1 MRILQDAAQAVQR
14 NVSALLLYAA
24 IFGGAEVVAT
34 LVTAAFQPSGEEPLS
49 FSLRLLDVGIFLFV
63 VHAIAL
69 AQTLAFSR
77 LGREIDRPLW
87 KVRDDRDAL
96 HRFFVMWALISLATN
111 GLMRLANM
119 EYGAGESVSINY
131 LLGLATLIACL
142 VGVPAGAGIMFTGT
156 VSSRTIGEGL
166 APLFRRPG
174 HTAIVLAV
182 MLSQLILGATFQS
195 LLPVTGE
202 EGPSL
207 VLRLAVVL
215 ASAFVQV
222 YLDCLAFAGV
232 WLICMLDRDTIDE
245 IDLDF

>member
-1 MRILQDAAQAVQR
+1 MTILRDAAQAVQR
-14 NVSALLLYAA
+14 NLSALLLYAA
-24 IFGGAEVVAT
+24 IFAGVTVVAT
-34 LVTAAFQPSGEEPLS
+34 LLLAAFPTGAGGPLS
-49 FSLRLLDVGIFLFV
+49 LSWRLLDVGIFLFV

-69 AQTLAFSR
+69 GQTLAFTR

-87 KVRDDRDAL
+87 KVRNDRDAL
-96 HRFFVMWALISLATN
+96 HRFFVMWALINLAVN
-111 GLMRLANM
+111 GLIRLSNM
-119 EYGAGESVSINY
+119 EYGTGESVSINH
-131 LLGLATLIACL
+131 LLGLTALVACL
-142 VGVPAGAGIMFTGT
+142 VSVPAGAGIMFTGT
-156 VSSRTIGEGL
+156 VRLRTIGEGL

-182 MLSQLILGATFQS
+182 MLLQVILSDTFHA
-195 LLPVTGE
+195 LLGGQGE

-207 VLRLAVVL
+207 VLRLAVEL
-215 ASAFVQV
+215 GSGFVQV